1 MIENLYFEALKRIR
15 SNRVITLEIFIFG
28 KEDLK
33 IFNEVIQC
41 ISAQ

>member
-15 SNRVITLEIFIFG
+15 SNRIITLEVFIFE

-33 IFNEVIQC
+33 IFNEVIKW
-41 ISAQ
+41 INAQ